1 MTASSQKDANERPAR
16 KTLPSVLPGSV
27 DVCLAVCLAVC
38 IYAPAEE
45 FLLHAGVQRERDC
58 SPQMLCV
65 RVAERLTAAGRPGAG
80 WFITQ
85 PLLCSV

>member
-1 MTASSQKDANERPAR
+1 MTDSTQKDANKRPAR
-16 KTLPSVLPGSV
+16 KTLLSVLSGSL
-27 DVCLAVCLAVC
+27 DVCLSVCLGVC

-45 FLLHAGVQRERDC
+45 FLLHAGVQREQGS
-58 SPQMLCV
+58 SPQMLSV